1 MFGTAIINHGN
12 WFRLVAPNIVNN
24 ANCVTNQILVAP
36 ISKPVLSGHPLLGWT
51 PSLWVRGLDHYR
63 ANKLVAYKGKI
74 GDKIPH
80 SEITAEQQD

>member
-24 ANCVTNQILVAP
+24 ANRVTNQILVAP
-36 ISKPVLSGHPLLGWT
+36 ISKPLLSGHPLLGWT
-51 PSLWVRGLDHYR
+51 PSLWVGGLDHYR
-63 ANKLVAYKGKI
+63 ANKQVAYKGKI

-80 SEITAEQQD
+80 IEITAEQQD